1 MAPVRVSCVY
11 SVYVRQSLR
20 KGLTMNNNTTKS
32 SLHPMVLAAAGAVV
46 LVSGVGVAA
55 MMGWLPSSN
64 SQTPEMPLASNVPPV
79 IEQQAAS
86 TPPVPAPIAAP
97 VVAPARET
105 VREPVRE
112 PVRQA
117 QREPVREKPPVVKHT
132 PAPEK
137 AAPAVCNSCGV
148 IESITSVD
156 QRAEGS
162 GVGAVGGALLGGL
175 LGNQVGDGN
184 GRKLATVAGAI
195 GGAVAGNQVEG
206 RVKGTRTYTIAV
218 RLENGKTQNII
229 QTEQPNWREGD
240 RVRIV
245 NGNLR
250 ADG

>member
-1 MAPVRVSCVY
+1 
-11 SVYVRQSLR
+11 
-20 KGLTMNNNTTKS
+20 MNNNTTKS

-64 SQTPEMPLASNVPPV
+64 SKTPDVPMAANVTPIV
-79 IEQQAAS
+79 EQAAS
-86 TPPVPAPIAAP
+86 TPPVPAPVAAP

-112 PVRQA
+112 PVRQV

-218 RLENGKTQNII
+218 RLENGKTQNIV

>member
-1 MAPVRVSCVY
+1 MSRTNVTSYVY

-32 SLHPMVLAAAGAVV
+32 SMHPMVLAAAGAVV

-64 SQTPEMPLASNVPPV
+64 SKTPDTPLAANVPPIV
-79 IEQQAAS
+79 EQAAS
-86 TPPVPAPIAAP
+86 TPPVPAPVAAP
-97 VVAPARET
+97 VRET
-105 VREPVRE
+105 VREPVRQVE
-112 PVRQA
+112 
-117 QREPVREKPPVVKHT
+117 RETVREKPPVVRHT
-132 PAPEK
+132 PER

-218 RLENGKTQNII
+218 RLENGKTQNIV

>member
-1 MAPVRVSCVY
+1 
-11 SVYVRQSLR
+11 
-20 KGLTMNNNTTKS
+20 MNNNTNKS
-32 SLHPMVLAAAGAVV
+32 SLHPMVLAAAAAVI

-55 MMGWLPSSN
+55 MMGWLPSSE
-64 SQTPEMPLASNVPPV
+64 SKTPDAANVTPIV
-79 IEQQAAS
+79 EQQAAAS
-86 TPPVPAPIAAP
+86 TPPVVTPEPAPVAAP
-97 VVAPARET
+97 VVAPAREVVREPVRQP

-112 PVRQA
+112 AVK
-117 QREPVREKPPVVKHT
+117 EKPAVVKHT
-132 PAPEK
+132 PVKNE
-137 AAPAVCNSCGV
+137 PAVCNNCGV
-148 IESITSVD
+148 IESISSVD

-206 RVKGTRTYTIAV
+206 RVKATRTYTIAV
-218 RLENGKTQNII
+218 RLENGKMQNII
-229 QTEQPNWREGD
+229 QNEQPNWREGD

-250 ADG
+250 ADN

>member
-1 MAPVRVSCVY
+1 
-11 SVYVRQSLR
+11 
-20 KGLTMNNNTTKS
+20 MNNNTNKS
-32 SLHPMVLAAAGAVV
+32 PLHPMVLAAAAAVI

-55 MMGWLPSSN
+55 MMGWLPSSE
-64 SQTPEMPLASNVPPV
+64 SKTPDAANITPV
-79 IEQQAAS
+79 VEQQAAAS
-86 TPPVPAPIAAP
+86 TPPVVAPVPAPAPVTAP
-97 VVAPARET
+97 VVAPAREVVREPVRQP

-112 PVRQA
+112 AVRD
-117 QREPVREKPPVVKHT
+117 KPAVVKHT
-132 PAPEK
+132 PVKSE
-137 AAPAVCNSCGV
+137 PAVCNNCGV
-148 IESITSVD
+148 IESISSVD

-206 RVKGTRTYTIAV
+206 RVKATRTYTIAV
-218 RLENGKTQNII
+218 RLENGKLQNII
-229 QTEQPNWREGD
+229 QNEQPNWREGD

-250 ADG
+250 AD

>member
-1 MAPVRVSCVY
+1 M
-11 SVYVRQSLR
+11 
-20 KGLTMNNNTTKS
+20 
-32 SLHPMVLAAAGAVV
+32 HPMVLTAAAAVI

-55 MMGWLPSSN
+55 MMGWLPSS
-64 SQTPEMPLASNVPPV
+64 SSKTPEVPMAANVTPIV
-79 IEQQAAS
+79 EQQAS
-86 TPPVPAPIAAP
+86 TPPPVAAP
-97 VVAPARET
+97 VVAPARDS

-117 QREPVREKPPVVKHT
+117 EREPVREKPAVVKHT
-132 PAPEK
+132 PVK

-148 IESITSVD
+148 IESISSVD

-175 LGNQVGDGN
+175 LGHQVGDGN

-206 RVKGTRTYTIAV
+206 RGKATRTYTIAV
-218 RLENGKTQNII
+218 RLENGKVQNII
-229 QTEQPNWREGD
+229 QNEQPNWREGD

-250 ADG
+250 ADD